1 MEYVTKKIHMVSIYP
16 VIDTHVHTY
25 IFSVSAVRLVDKSSC
40 ETTQLVHYRLKV
52 RECIA
57 RILVLVPTD

>member
-1 MEYVTKKIHMVSIYP
+1 MYSIYP

-40 ETTQLVHYRLKV
+40 ETTQLVVHYKLKV